1 MVLET
6 AMESLFSI
14 CDIYWVSKLGTNA
27 TAAIGLTE
35 SVLTLYYALAVG
47 LSIAVTAMVS
57 RRIGEKR
64 PEAAAKVAAQT
75 IYMGLFVGIATGIA
89 CWFAAPHVLRW
100 MGASAEIIKEG
111 SGYARI
117 ILSTNVVILM
127 LFLNNAIFRGAGDP
141 ALAMRALWLGNGINL
156 VLDPMLIFGFGP
168 IPAMGLTGAAIAS
181 VTGRSVAVLYQ
192 IYQLRRGTGQVRLV
206 GTALKRDGAII
217 RRLVRVSVG
226 GIAQMAVATS
236 SWVIMMRYMAKFGSD
251 ALAGYTIGIR
261 IVIFTILPS
270 WGLSNAA
277 ATLVGQ
283 HLGAKLPDRA
293 ARAVWITGCYNMAF
307 MMVVTINFVL
317 FGDVFV
323 GFFSKDPEV
332 IAIGGQCLRVFSYGY
347 LLYGWGMVMTQA
359 FNGAGDTTTPTWIN
373 LIAFWIFQLPFAWWL
388 AFSQGH
394 GPNGIFWAV
403 IGADTLLTVMAFIMF
418 MRGTWKTRVV

>member
-1 MVLET
+1 
-6 AMESLFSI
+6 MESLFSI
-14 CDIYWVSKLGTNA
+14 CDIYWVSKLGTDA

-64 PEAAAKVAAQT
+64 PEDAAKVAAQAL
-75 IYMGLFVGIATGIA
+75 YMGAFVGVSTGIA
-89 CWFAAPHVLRW
+89 CWIAAPHVLKW
-100 MGASAEIIKEG
+100 MGASAEIVAVG

-117 ILSTNVVILM
+117 ILSANVVILM

-156 VLDPMLIFGFGP
+156 ILDPCLIFGFGP

-181 VTGRSVAVLYQ
+181 VIGRSAAIIYQ
-192 IYQLRRGTGQVRLV
+192 IHHLRRGTGQVRLV
-206 GTALKRDGAII
+206 GAALKRDWGII
-217 RRLVRVSVG
+217 QRLFRVSVG

-283 HLGAKLPDRA
+283 HLGAKMPERA
-293 ARAVWITGCYNMAF
+293 ARAVWITGWYNMAF
-307 MMVVTINFVL
+307 MMVVTLNFVL

-323 GFFSKDPEV
+323 RIFSKNPEV
-332 IAIGGQCLRVFSYGY
+332 IAIGAQCLRVFSYGY
-347 LLYGWGMVMTQA
+347 LFYGWGMVMTQA
-359 FNGAGDTTTPTWIN
+359 FNGAGDTATPTWMN
-373 LIAFWIFQLPFAWWL
+373 FIAFWLFQLPFAWWL

-394 GPNGIFWAV
+394 GPNGVFWAV
-403 IGADTLLTVMAFIMF
+403 ISADSLLTVMAFVMF
-418 MRGTWKTRVV
+418 VRGGWKTRVV